1 MFIFR
6 GGEKYHF
13 KAQEGTSKMTNKIK
27 IVFWL
32 LPKKSKALKLRR
44 DKEF

>member
-1 MFIFR
+1 MLLCPQMFIFR

-27 IVFWL
+27 NCNL
-32 LPKKSKALKLRR
+32 NSYLRNPKL
-44 DKEF
+44 